1 MAVECVSASSYGLL
15 CHYGSLPL
23 WALVLIALGLMV
35 SYPYGFSSLWRF
47 GLMSPWFYGSI
58 AVSLHATVY
67 FVYFLFALFV
77 AMGRNRQNKRK
88 REAAAAEEAKNPEV
102 STVAGVASSSSERP
116 LPPMTQLDPPPLDT
130 SFNFATQPC
139 IGEAGQSYILNGQ
152 SKDPTPLQTQV

>member
-1 MAVECVSASSYGLL
+1 
-15 CHYGSLPL
+15 
-23 WALVLIALGLMV
+23 
-35 SYPYGFSSLWRF
+35 
-47 GLMSPWFYGSI
+47 MSPWFYGSI

-130 SFNFATQPC
+130 GFNFATQPC
-139 IGEAGQSYILNGQ
+139 TGEAGLV
-152 SKDPTPLQTQV
+152 KDLSECKCPLRHKLSTLFCSSPNKS